1 MVFMRAACA
10 EYCGPPAFVSRVS
23 NATVLD
29 RAERQPLSLTLR
41 TRQLTL
47 FASLAQRPDTD
58 IARRCVFVPGTTELV
73 RHPLRRGRPVK
84 TWGEDLRAE
93 AVRVAGSED
102 ALRLFLQPETPI
114 LEWRAAIHRHIFH

>member
-73 RHPLRRGRPVK
+73 RHPLR
-84 TWGEDLRAE
+84 GEDLRAE